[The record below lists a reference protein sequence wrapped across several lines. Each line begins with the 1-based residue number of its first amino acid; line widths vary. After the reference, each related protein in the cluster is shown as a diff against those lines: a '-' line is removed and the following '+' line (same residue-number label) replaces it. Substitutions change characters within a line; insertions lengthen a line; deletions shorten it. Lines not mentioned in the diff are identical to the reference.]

1 MRLPCSSTHV
11 PGSAPLAVA
20 LAVVASGAPTS
31 ARAQAAG
38 TEGGPP
44 GGVDAHHLQLAAWDG
59 DLRDPLLV
67 QRAGRLHAW
76 DAFGGGVLEYA
87 SRPLVRY
94 ELDAAGVARRS
105 EIVDHLVTLNLNG
118 GVALHERFRLDLA
131 VPVYL
136 GSVDAND
143 RYQGVDLGD
152 LRLTAMV
159 PLVLPDLRDEGL
171 GLAAVGQLDLP
182 TGAARDFLGSR
193 SVGGGG
199 KLVTGY
205 ARGAFAFTAELGVHF
220 QPKVV
225 LDNVLGS
232 DVFRGGLGVSVRVH
246 PTTSVVLEGLFDAPF
261 RASAAGVP
269 RAGTQTPAE
278 LVASVRHRRPQQ
290 VNLVVGGAAGV
301 TPGVGAPRFRLF
313 LGAGYG
319 KITPPPPEDTD
330 GDGLRDDVDAC
341 PTEPE
346 TFNGYLDEDGCPDA
360 LGTLRVRALLDG
372 AAMDGVDL
380 ELGRDGAPPSPWGAS
395 ERDARE
401 ATDLM
406 PGEVVVGRASWGA
419 CLVGEG
425 EVTIASGDNALD
437 LALRPSRLARVVYEV
452 VDPQGRAVP
461 DVVATW
467 KTATAGCADPQGY
480 ELGPDGRMEHPIGV
494 GAHAVVLDAP
504 GFRPYQE
511 EVALR
516 AGDVHVIRVTLAPE
530 RAAYVNGQIRLM
542 ETVLFETDSACL
554 RADSYPLLDDVAAI
568 LLAQSLPR
576 VRVEGHTD
584 SRGSDTHNLDL
595 SGRRAESVR
604 DYLIA
609 RGVPASTLEAVGWGE
624 ARPLTTNDTE
634 AGRAQNRRVVFEI
647 VRVSDDLPP

>member
-1 MRLPCSSTHV
+1 MRLARATPHALL
-11 PGSAPLAVA
+11 APLAVWA
-20 LAVVASGAPTS
+20 AAPVS
-31 ARAQAAG
+31 ARAQQAG

-87 SRPLVRY
+87 NRPLVRY
-94 ELDAAGVARRS
+94 ELDASGAARRS
-105 EIVDHLVTLNLNG
+105 EIVDHLVTLNLSG
-118 GVALHERFRLDLA
+118 GVALHERLRLDLA
-131 VPVYL
+131 VPIYL

-152 LRLTAMV
+152 MRLTAMV
-159 PLVLPDLRDEGL
+159 PLVLPDPRDEGL
-171 GLAAVGQLDLP
+171 GLAAVAQLDVP

-199 KLVTGY
+199 KLVTGF
-205 ARGAFAFTAELGVHF
+205 ARGAFAFSAELGVHF
-220 QPKVV
+220 QPKVA

-261 RASAAGVP
+261 QAVRQEVP
-269 RAGTQTPAE
+269 RVGTQTPAE

-290 VNLVVGGAAGV
+290 VNLVVGGAAGL

-313 LGAGYG
+313 VGAGYG

-360 LGTLRVRALLDG
+360 LAALRVRATLDG
-372 AAMDGVDL
+372 APIAGADVAVGVA
-380 ELGRDGAPPSPWGAS
+380 EGSPEPWGAS
-395 ERDARE
+395 TVDGLVRGDLTPGAR
-401 ATDLM
+401 AA
-406 PGEVVVGRASWGA
+406 GRASWGA

-425 EVTIASGDNALD
+425 EVTLASGDNALD
-437 LALRPSRLARVVYEV
+437 LGLRPSRPARVVYEV

-461 DVVATW
+461 DVVASW
-467 KTATAGCADPQGY
+467 KTSSAGCADAQGY
-480 ELGPDGRMEHPIGV
+480 ALGPDGRMEHPIGV
-494 GAHAVVLDAP
+494 GTHAVVLDAP
-504 GFRPYQE
+504 GFRPHQE
-511 EVALR
+511 EVVLR
-516 AGDVHVIRVTLAPE
+516 AGDVRVIRVTLTPE
-530 RAAYVNGQIRLM
+530 RAVYVNGRIQLLER
-542 ETVLFETDSACL
+542 VLFETDSACL
-554 RADSYPLLDDVAAI
+554 QPDSYALLEDVASLI
-568 LLAQSLPR
+568 LNESLGR
-576 VRVEGHTD
+576 VRIEGHTD
-584 SRGSDTHNLDL
+584 SRGSEAHNLDL
-595 SGRRAESVR
+595 SARRAEAVR
-604 DYLIA
+604 AYLVA
-609 RGVPASTLEAVGWGE
+609 RGVPAAALEAVGFGE
-624 ARPLTTNDTE
+624 SKPIAPNDTDV
-634 AGRAQNRRVVFEI
+634 GRAQNRRVNFEI
-647 VRVSDDLPP
+647 LGPDGRGPP